1 MSNRNMKGLKFTST
15 QGEFKLNNAEDTSYL
30 YFPLTNEGGMMSSI
44 TPLLKGDIKTNQNTF
59 LMTPVSPEDLHNTK
73 SGRNFW
79 LFIKGYGPWS
89 LMGSSPTQISNHFQD
104 ESDEMVIVEAGFLWH
119 KVIRENKKI
128 GIKTEITSFVPQG
141 LDKVELMKV
150 TVTNTN
156 DKPLECTPTAAMPI
170 FGRSADNIRDHRHVT
185 SLLHRTYT
193 VENGVM
199 VKPTLTFDER
209 GHKINS
215 IVYSVQGVEDN
226 GNAPIGFFTEIESFI
241 GEGGNLEWPEAIV
254 KNSENYCKANE
265 IIEGYESIGGLRF
278 ENITLQKGESKTY
291 IIAMAIGE
299 NESETLNYNKKYCDL
314 NSFDIAF
321 HENKK
326 NWEEKINKLSFKSGD
341 ETFDSWMKW
350 VTLQPILRRIYGCSF
365 LPHHDYGRGGR
376 GWRDLW
382 QDCLAL
388 LIMEP
393 EGVRSVLLNNFA
405 GVRIDGSNATIIGA
419 SPGEFVAD
427 RNNIARIWMDHG
439 AWPLL
444 TTKLYIDQSGDI
456 EFLLQEQVYFKD
468 KQIKRCTDIDKNWN
482 DEYGNKLKNIKG
494 NIYKG
499 TILEH
504 ILVQNLTPFFN
515 VGMHNNIKLEGADW
529 NDGLDMASD
538 KGESVAFTAFYGSN
552 LIEISNLL
560 EALKKKASIDHIEI
574 ASEMVEIFD
583 TLGEEIDYMSVS
595 QKLELLKKYFN
606 KCTNNV
612 SGEKTKVNI
621 DNIITDLRRK
631 GNWIINHVRTN
642 EWIKSKSGNA
652 WFNGYYD
659 NEGVRVEGDNDLGVR
674 MILTGQVFTI
684 MGNVATDEQIAKI
697 IEASDTYL
705 RDDKVGGYRLNTNF
719 NEVKL
724 NMGRL
729 FGFAYGH
736 KENGAMFSHMAIM
749 YGNALYKRG
758 YVNSGFQ
765 VINSIYK
772 HCVDFEKSRIYPGV
786 PEYINQK
793 GRGMYNYLTGSASWL
808 LLTMLNEVYGVKGS
822 MGNLVMEPKIIRE
835 QFDESGEVMVSTI
848 FGGKTINV
856 CYKNLNNKEFG
867 EYKISW
873 VKINGENIQCVFEE
887 GKAILDRSLI
897 EALQS
902 DKTHK
907 LTVGLL

>member
-1 MSNRNMKGLKFTST
+1 MSDSNMKDLKFTSA
-15 QGEFKLNNAEDTSYL
+15 QGEFKLVNAENTSYL

-44 TPLLKGDIKTNQNTF
+44 TPLLQGDIKTNQNTF
-59 LMTPVSPEDLHNTK
+59 LMNPVSPEDLHNSR

-79 LFIKGYGPWS
+79 LFIEGYGPWS
-89 LMGSSPTQISNHFQD
+89 LMGSSPTQISKHFQG
-104 ESDEMVIVEAGFLWH
+104 ESEETVSVEAGFLWH
-119 KVIRENKKI
+119 RVIRENKKL
-128 GIKTEITSFVPQG
+128 GIKAEITSFVPQG

-150 TVTNTN
+150 TVTNIK
-156 DKPLECTPTAAMPI
+156 DKTIEITPTAAMPI

-193 VENGVM
+193 GTNGVM
-199 VKPTLTFDER
+199 VKPTLSFDER
-209 GHKINS
+209 GHKINNM
-215 IVYSVQGVEDN
+215 VYSVQGVEDN
-226 GNAPIGFFTEIESFI
+226 GNAPIGFFPEIEGYI
-241 GEGGNLEWPEAIV
+241 GEGGNLEWPLAIV
-254 KNSENYCKANE
+254 KNSEDYYKSNE
-265 IIEGYESIGGLRF
+265 IIEGYEAIGGLRF
-278 ENITLQKGESKTY
+278 ENIKLEEGQSKTY
-291 IIAMAIGE
+291 IISMAISE
-299 NESETLNYNKKYCDL
+299 NESEALNYRKKYSDL
-314 NSFDIAF
+314 SAFDIAF
-321 HENKK
+321 DENKK
-326 NWEEKINKLSFKSGD
+326 HWEEKINKLSIKSSD
-341 ETFDSWMKW
+341 ETFDNWMKW

-393 EGVRSVLLNNFA
+393 EEVRSVLLNNYA

-419 SPGEFVAD
+419 RPGEFIAD

-439 AWPLL
+439 AWPFL

-456 EFLLQEQVYFKD
+456 EFLLLEQVYFKD
-468 KQIKRCTDIDKNWN
+468 KQIKRCTGIDENWN
-482 DEYGNKLKNIKG
+482 AEYGNKLKNIKG
-494 NIYKG
+494 DIYKG

-504 ILVQNLTPFFN
+504 ILIQNLTPFFN

-552 LIEISNLL
+552 LIEISNIL
-560 EALKKKASIDHIEI
+560 EALKMKVGTSYIEI
-574 ASEMVEIFD
+574 ASEMVELFD
-583 TLGEEIDYMSVS
+583 SLGEEIDYSQVS
-595 QKLELLKKYFN
+595 QKHDLLNEYYN
-606 KCTNNV
+606 KCTNNI
-612 SGEKTKVNI
+612 SGEKTKVHV
-621 DNIITDLRRK
+621 DNIIRDLRRK

-659 NEGVRVEGDNDLGVR
+659 NDGIRVDGDNDLGVR

-684 MGNVATDEQIAKI
+684 MGNVATDEQINKI
-697 IEASDTYL
+697 IEASNTYL
-705 RDDKVGGYRLNTNF
+705 RDEKVGGYRLNTNF

-758 YVNSGFQ
+758 YVKDGFE

-772 HCVDFEKSRIYPGV
+772 HCIDFDKSRIYPGI
-786 PEYINQK
+786 PEYINEK
-793 GRGMYNYLTGSASWL
+793 GRGMYNYLTGSASWF

-822 MGNLVMEPKIIRE
+822 MGDLIIEPKILSQ
-835 QFDESGEVMVSTI
+835 QFDKSGEVAVSTI
-848 FGGKTINV
+848 FAGRTLNV
-856 CYKNLNNKEFG
+856 CYKNLSNKEFG
-867 EYKISW
+867 EYKVND
-873 VKINGENIQCVFEE
+873 VKINGEKIQCVIEE
-887 GKAILDRSLI
+887 SKAILNRSLI
-897 EALQS
+897 EVLDS
-902 DKTHK
+902 GKVHE
-907 LTVGLL
+907 LTVELL

>member
-1 MSNRNMKGLKFTST
+1 MCNSNRSGLQFTSA
-15 QGEFKLNNAEDTSYL
+15 QGEFKLVNADNTSYL

-44 TPLLKGDIKTNQNTF
+44 TPLLQGDIKTNQNTF
-59 LMTPVSPEDLHNTK
+59 LMAPVSSEDLHNSR

-79 LFIKGYGPWS
+79 LFIEGYGPWS
-89 LMGSSPTQISNHFQD
+89 LMGSSPTQISKHFQA
-104 ESDEMVIVEAGFLWH
+104 ESEETVIVEAGFLWH
-119 KVIRENKKI
+119 RVIRENLKI
-128 GIKTEITSFVPQG
+128 GIKADITSFVPQG
-141 LDKVELMKV
+141 LDNVELMKV
-150 TVTNTN
+150 TVTNVQ
-156 DKPLECTPTAAMPI
+156 DKAIEFTPTAAMPI

-185 SLLHRTYT
+185 SLLQRTYT
-193 VENGVM
+193 SDYGVM
-199 VKPTLTFDER
+199 VKPTLSFDER
-209 GHKINS
+209 GHKINN

-226 GNAPIGFFTEIESFI
+226 GNAPIGYFPEVEGYI

-254 KNSENYCKANE
+254 RNSENYYKANE
-265 IIEGYESIGGLRF
+265 ILEGYEALGGLRF
-278 ENITLQKGESKTY
+278 KNIKLQKGQSKTY
-291 IIAMAIGE
+291 IISMSISGDEVEA
-299 NESETLNYNKKYCDL
+299 LNYRKKYCALSTFDL
-314 NSFDIAF
+314 AFD
-321 HENKK
+321 ENKK
-326 NWEEKINKLSFKSGD
+326 HWQEKINKLSFKSGD
-341 ETFDSWMKW
+341 EIFDNWMKW
-350 VTLQPILRRIYGCSF
+350 VALQPILRRIYGCSY

-388 LIMEP
+388 LIIEP
-393 EGVRSVLLNNFA
+393 EGVRTVLLNNYA

-419 SPGEFVAD
+419 KPGEFIAD

-439 AWPLL
+439 AWPFL
-444 TTKLYIDQSGDI
+444 TTKLYIEQSGDI

-468 KQIKRCTDIDKNWN
+468 KQIKRCTDIDKNWK

-494 NIYKG
+494 DIYRG

-504 ILVQNLTPFFN
+504 ILIENLTPFFN

-560 EALKKKASIDHIEI
+560 QALKNKASVNYIEI
-574 ASEMVEIFD
+574 ASEIVELFD
-583 TLGEEIDYMSVS
+583 SLGEEIDYGDVS
-595 QKLELLKKYFN
+595 QKLQLLNKYYN
-606 KCTNNV
+606 KCINNI
-612 SGEKTKVNI
+612 SGEKMKIHI
-621 DNIITDLRRK
+621 DNIISDLRRK
-631 GNWIINHVRTN
+631 GNWTINHVRKN
-642 EWIKSKSGNA
+642 EIIKNREGYE

-659 NEGVRVEGDNDLGVR
+659 NDGNRVEGDNDLGVR

-684 MGNVATDEQIAKI
+684 MGNVATDEQIDKI
-697 IEASDTYL
+697 IEASNRYL
-705 RDDKVGGYRLNTNF
+705 RDEEVGGYRLNTNF

-736 KENGAMFSHMAIM
+736 KENGAMFSHMSIM

-758 YVNSGFQ
+758 YVKSGFE

-772 HCVDFEKSRIYPGV
+772 HCVDFDKSRIYPGV

-808 LLTMLNEVYGVKGS
+808 LLTLLTEVYGVKGS
-822 MGNLVMEPKIIRE
+822 MGDLVIQPKILRE
-835 QFDESGEVMVSTI
+835 QFDKSGEVDVSTI
-848 FGGKTINV
+848 FAGKTLNI
-856 CYKNLNNKEFG
+856 CYKNINNVEFG
-867 EYKISW
+867 EYKVGK
-873 VKINGENIQCVFEE
+873 VKINGENIEYINEE
-887 GKAILDRSLI
+887 SKAIISRTLI

-902 DKTHK
+902 DKAHQLK
-907 LTVGLL
+907 VELL